1 MVKSKTMSV
10 RIDPEIHEMVIE
22 ECNIR
27 GCKANEFLSD
37 AITHE
42 LEENTV
48 DLTDR
53 DEEPES
59 TKILSNLN
67 VELGKVY
74 DENGNIVGTI
84 SQKS

>member
-1 MVKSKTMSV
+1 MSV
-10 RIDPEIHEMVIE
+10 RMEPEIHEMVVE

-27 GCKANEFLSD
+27 GCTANEFLDD

-42 LEENTV
+42 LEDKTEVLSDQPN
-48 DLTDR
+48 
-53 DEEPES
+53 EPES

>member
-42 LEENTV
+42 LEDNTEV
-48 DLTDR
+48 LSDR
-53 DEEPES
+53 PDKPELP
-59 TKILSNLN
+59 KILSNLN

-74 DENGNIVGTI
+74 DEDGNVVGTI
-84 SQKS
+84 DK